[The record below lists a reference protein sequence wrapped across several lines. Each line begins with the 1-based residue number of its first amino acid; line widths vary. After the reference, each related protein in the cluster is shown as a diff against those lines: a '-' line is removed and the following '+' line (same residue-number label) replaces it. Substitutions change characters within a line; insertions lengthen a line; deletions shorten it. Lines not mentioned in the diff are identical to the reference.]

1 MISPGHPGL
10 ASRGASVAPANAR
23 PVIMEFV
30 RAGLMIVA
38 AGLAIVIGLPA
49 LLTLAAAS

>member
-10 ASRGASVAPANAR
+10 ASRLASVGHANAR
-23 PVIMEFV
+23 SVIMELV
-30 RAGLMIVA
+30 RAGLLVVA
-38 AGLAIVIGLPA
+38 AGLAIVLGLPV